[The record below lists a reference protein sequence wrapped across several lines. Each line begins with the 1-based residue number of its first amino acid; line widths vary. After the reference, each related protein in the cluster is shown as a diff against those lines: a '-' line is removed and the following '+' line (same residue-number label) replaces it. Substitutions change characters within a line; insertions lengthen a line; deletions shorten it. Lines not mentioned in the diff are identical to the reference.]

1 MSFMG
6 GGAGGGGFTAK
17 GATQEQ
23 ADQATGNVQNSYES
37 QQKFLQALSQQN
49 GVQNQQDVFLQQ
61 KALADQLQQQTMGQG
76 PNPAQAQLA
85 QNTGANIQQQAAL
98 MAGQRGA
105 SANSGLMARQA
116 AMQGGNM
123 QQQAAGQAATMQANQ
138 QLAAQQA
145 LMQQQQA
152 MGGLATN
159 QVGQQQTAITQ
170 GGQLALGGQKNTLDS
185 LSNQNTT
192 TQAAM
197 AAANQS
203 KDSGLG
209 GMMGGLGSL
218 AMTAGKAYLTG
229 GTSLIADA
237 AASGGGGGGGAGGM
251 GGMASMASNF
261 MSQGGAVPG
270 KAKTAGDSK
279 KNDTVHAVLSPGEIV
294 IPRSIVAQGPDA
306 IRAFAEHIMEQEG
319 E

>member
-1 MSFMG
+1 MG

-23 ADQATGNVQNSYES
+23 ADQATGNVQNSYET

-61 KALADQLQQQTMGQG
+61 KALADQLQQQAMGQG

-105 SANSGLMARQA
+105 NANSGLMARQA

-123 QQQAAGQAATMQANQ
+123 QQQAVGQAATMQANQ

-185 LSNQNTT
+185 LNNQNTT
-192 TQAAM
+192 TQAAL

-203 KDSGLG
+203 KDSGIG
-209 GMMGGLGSL
+209 GMLGGLGSL

-229 GTSLIADA
+229 GTSLLAE
-237 AASGGGGGGGAGGM
+237 GGGGGGAGGI
-251 GGMASMASNF
+251 AEVASNF
-261 MSQGGAVPG
+261 MSKGGAVPG

-306 IRAFAEHIMEQEG
+306 IKAFAEHIMEQEG